1 VLTAAKLLI
10 EVNLVLKLRA
20 QLVHDRNN
28 RKRNASYKPVLP
40 AATGTHRTRTNKERN
55 LGNSGTLAV
64 VSDYQPV

>member
-55 LGNSGTLAV
+55 
-64 VSDYQPV
+64 